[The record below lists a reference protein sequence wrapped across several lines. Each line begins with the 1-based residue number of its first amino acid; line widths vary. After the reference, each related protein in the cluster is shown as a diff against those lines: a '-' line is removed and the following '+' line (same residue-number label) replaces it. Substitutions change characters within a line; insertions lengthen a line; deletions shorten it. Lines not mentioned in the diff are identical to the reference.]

1 MVVISGPSAGGS
13 PPPKTVN
20 IFLGYFFMVNF
31 CLGTGFLG
39 VPYSFF
45 YSGYLAAVP
54 TLALAAFV
62 TWLSSTWLL
71 EVMARA
77 QVITFMFYAYASVA
91 WRRSLPDSS
100 VRVHNNTIAPAR
112 LSTEAYSVALI
123 IILIV
128 SKKHSS
134 IMILIC

>member
-1 MVVISGPSAGGS
+1 MQRERRMVSCWPCGGS
-13 PPPKTVN
+13 GDAEGPKPHKTVN

-45 YSGYLAAVP
+45 YAGYFAAAP

-62 TWLSSTWLL
+62 AWLTSTWLL

-77 QVITFMFYAYASVA
+77 QV
-91 WRRSLPDSS
+91 
-100 VRVHNNTIAPAR
+100 
-112 LSTEAYSVALI
+112 
-123 IILIV
+123 
-128 SKKHSS
+128 
-134 IMILIC
+134 

>member
-1 MVVISGPSAGGS
+1 MAGWSVVDRGARGGGQRH
-13 PPPKTVN
+13 KTVN

-54 TLALAAFV
+54 TLAVAAFV
-62 TWLSSTWLL
+62 TWLTSTWLL

-77 QVITFMFYAYASVA
+77 QV
-91 WRRSLPDSS
+91 SL
-100 VRVHNNTIAPAR
+100 
-112 LSTEAYSVALI
+112 
-123 IILIV
+123 
-128 SKKHSS
+128 S
-134 IMILIC
+134 INFS

>member
-1 MVVISGPSAGGS
+1 MVRCPCIGGGGS
-13 PPPKTVN
+13 DGSRPKTIN

-54 TLALAAFV
+54 TLALAAFL

-71 EVMARA
+71 EVIARA
-77 QVITFMFYAYASVA
+77 QVVDVCVGVTRYFVCMTTDCWYN
-91 WRRSLPDSS
+91 SS
-100 VRVHNNTIAPAR
+100 YGQGVVT
-112 LSTEAYSVALI
+112 
-123 IILIV
+123 
-128 SKKHSS
+128 
-134 IMILIC
+134 

>member
-1 MVVISGPSAGGS
+1 MEIEKVETVNTMVTSDPGAGGS

-54 TLALAAFV
+54 TLTLAAFV

-77 QVITFMFYAYASVA
+77 QVSIC
-91 WRRSLPDSS
+91 
-100 VRVHNNTIAPAR
+100 
-112 LSTEAYSVALI
+112 TEPVPNRHQYNLWEPKLVVTKLYT
-123 IILIV
+123 ILIGN
-128 SKKHSS
+128 
-134 IMILIC
+134 

>member
-1 MVVISGPSAGGS
+1 MVSCSGGDRGAGDGGQRH
-13 PPPKTVN
+13 KTVN

-54 TLALAAFV
+54 TLAVTAFV
-62 TWLSSTWLL
+62 TWLTSTWLL

-77 QVITFMFYAYASVA
+77 QVCLGGAASEVQ
-91 WRRSLPDSS
+91 LQ
-100 VRVHNNTIAPAR
+100 
-112 LSTEAYSVALI
+112 
-123 IILIV
+123 
-128 SKKHSS
+128 
-134 IMILIC
+134 